1 MINCMLGWMELLIL
15 EAIMNKRK
23 TLKKRTLITTVT
35 TSLLLGALGSLNAH
49 AVDFKELESLSL
61 NIKPMT
67 IAKGIA
73 VPWAIEPLPN
83 GDLLITER
91 SGTLYLLRKD
101 SEALIKVAGLPKIDD
116 NGQGGLLDL
125 ALHPDFANNQWLYIT
140 YSSSEGDG
148 AGSNTALMRAKL
160 SNDHSQLLESQQLYK
175 GEHNSKK
182 GQHYGSRIVF
192 DNQNYVYFSIGDRG
206 SRDINPQDLGRDGGK
221 IYRLHDDGKI
231 PSDNPFVNQKGAKP
245 AVWSYG
251 HRNPQGMW
259 FDGDNS
265 VFWAHEHGPRGGDE
279 LNIIKPKTNYGWP
292 VVSYGIN
299 YSGTSFTDLTDKPGM
314 QAPVSQWTPS
324 IAPSD
329 MLMVK
334 GNKYPELKGKMLL
347 ASMKYAFVSVLELA
361 DGKVVKQHKLLEGV
375 GRIRSLAQDPDGT
388 IYLGLDGQGIVR
400 LDPK

>member
-1 MINCMLGWMELLIL
+1 
-15 EAIMNKRK
+15 MNK
-23 TLKKRTLITTVT
+23 VT
-35 TSLLLGALGSLNAH
+35 TRKKFSTLAKISCAFALSGLTSLSTY
-49 AVDFKELESLSL
+49 AVDFKELDKLAL
-61 NIKPMT
+61 NVKPVT
-67 IAKGIA
+67 VAQGISI
-73 VPWAIEPLPN
+73 PWAIEALPN

-91 SGTLYLLRKD
+91 SGILYLLRNNSTSLTK
-101 SEALIKVAGLPKIDD
+101 ITGLPKIDA

-125 ALHPDFANNQWLYIT
+125 ELHPDFANNQWLYIT

-279 LNIIKPKTNYGWP
+279 LNMIKPKTNYGWP

-299 YSGTSFTDLTDKPGM
+299 YSGTSFTDLTEKPGM
-314 QAPVSQWTPS
+314 QAPILQWTPS

-329 MLMVK
+329 MLLVK
-334 GNKYPELKGKMLL
+334 GDKYPELKGKFLL
-347 ASMKYAFVSVLELA
+347 ASMKYAFVSVLEIA
-361 DGKVVKQHKLLEGV
+361 DGKVVKQSKLLEGI
-375 GRIRSLAQDPDGT
+375 GRIRSLAQGDDGT

>member
-1 MINCMLGWMELLIL
+1 
-15 EAIMNKRK
+15 MNK
-23 TLKKRTLITTVT
+23 VT
-35 TSLLLGALGSLNAH
+35 TRKKFSTLAKISCAFALSGLTSLSTY
-49 AVDFKELESLSL
+49 AVDFKELDKLAL
-61 NIKPMT
+61 NVKPVT
-67 IAKGIA
+67 VAQGISI
-73 VPWAIEPLPN
+73 PWAIEALPN

-91 SGTLYLLRKD
+91 SGILYLLRNNSTSLTK
-101 SEALIKVAGLPKIDD
+101 ITGLPKIDA

-125 ALHPDFANNQWLYIT
+125 ELHPDFANNQWLYIT

-160 SNDHSQLLESQQLYK
+160 SNDHSQLLEPQQLYK

-231 PSDNPFVNQKGAKP
+231 PPDNPFVNQKGAKP

-259 FDGDNS
+259 FDGNNS

-279 LNIIKPKTNYGWP
+279 LNMIKPKTNYGWP

-299 YSGTSFTDLTDKPGM
+299 YSGTSFTDLTEKPGM
-314 QAPVSQWTPS
+314 QAPILQWTPS

-329 MLMVK
+329 MLLVK
-334 GNKYPELKGKMLL
+334 GDKYPELKGKFLL
-347 ASMKYAFVSVLELA
+347 ASMKYAFVSVLEIV
-361 DGKVVKQHKLLEGV
+361 DGKVVKQSKLLEGI
-375 GRIRSLAQDPDGT
+375 GRIRSLAQGDDGT

>member
-1 MINCMLGWMELLIL
+1 
-15 EAIMNKRK
+15 MNKRK

-375 GRIRSLAQDPDGT
+375 GRIRSLAQGDDGT

>member
-1 MINCMLGWMELLIL
+1 
-15 EAIMNKRK
+15 MNK
-23 TLKKRTLITTVT
+23 VT
-35 TSLLLGALGSLNAH
+35 TRKKFSTLAKISCAFALSGLTSLSAY
-49 AVDFKELESLSL
+49 AVDFKELDKLAL
-61 NIKPMT
+61 NVKPVT
-67 IAKGIA
+67 VAQGISI
-73 VPWAIEPLPN
+73 PWAIEALPN

-91 SGTLYLLRKD
+91 SGILYLLRNNSTSLTK
-101 SEALIKVAGLPKIDD
+101 ITGLPKIDA

-125 ALHPDFANNQWLYIT
+125 ELHPDFANNQWLYIT

-279 LNIIKPKTNYGWP
+279 LNMIKPKTNYGWP

-299 YSGTSFTDLTDKPGM
+299 YSGTSFTDLTEKPGM
-314 QAPVSQWTPS
+314 QAPILQWTPS

-329 MLMVK
+329 MLLVK
-334 GNKYPELKGKMLL
+334 GDKYPELKGKFLL
-347 ASMKYAFVSVLELA
+347 ASMKYAFVSVLEIA
-361 DGKVVKQHKLLEGV
+361 DGKVVKQSKLLEGI
-375 GRIRSLAQDPDGT
+375 GRIRSLAQGDDGT

>member
-1 MINCMLGWMELLIL
+1 
-15 EAIMNKRK
+15 MNK
-23 TLKKRTLITTVT
+23 VT
-35 TSLLLGALGSLNAH
+35 TRKKFSTLAKISCAFALSGLTSLSAY
-49 AVDFKELESLSL
+49 AVDFKELDKLAL
-61 NIKPMT
+61 NVKPVT
-67 IAKGIA
+67 VAQGISI
-73 VPWAIEPLPN
+73 PWAIEALPN

-91 SGTLYLLRKD
+91 SGILYLLRNNSTSLTK
-101 SEALIKVAGLPKIDD
+101 ITGLPKIDA

-125 ALHPDFANNQWLYIT
+125 ELHPDFANNQWLYIT

-279 LNIIKPKTNYGWP
+279 LNMIKPKTNYGWP

-299 YSGTSFTDLTDKPGM
+299 YSGTSFTDLTEKPGM
-314 QAPVSQWTPS
+314 QAPILQWTPS

-329 MLMVK
+329 MLLVK
-334 GNKYPELKGKMLL
+334 GDKYPELKGKFLL
-347 ASMKYAFVSVLELA
+347 ASMKYAFVSVLEIA
-361 DGKVVKQHKLLEGV
+361 DGKVVKQSKLLEGI
-375 GRIRSLAQDPDGT
+375 GRIRSLAQGDNGT

>member
-1 MINCMLGWMELLIL
+1 
-15 EAIMNKRK
+15 MNK
-23 TLKKRTLITTVT
+23 VT
-35 TSLLLGALGSLNAH
+35 TRKKFSTLAKISCAFALTGLTSLSAY
-49 AVDFKELESLSL
+49 AVDFKELDKLAL
-61 NIKPMT
+61 NVKPVT
-67 IAKGIA
+67 VAQGISI
-73 VPWAIEPLPN
+73 PWAIEALPN

-91 SGTLYLLRKD
+91 SGILYLLRNNSTSLTK
-101 SEALIKVAGLPKIDD
+101 ITGLPKIDA

-125 ALHPDFANNQWLYIT
+125 ELHPDFANNQWLYIT

-279 LNIIKPKTNYGWP
+279 LNMIKPKTNYGWP

-299 YSGTSFTDLTDKPGM
+299 YSGTSFTDLTEKPGM
-314 QAPVSQWTPS
+314 QAPILQWTPS

-329 MLMVK
+329 MLLVK
-334 GNKYPELKGKMLL
+334 GDKYPELKGKFLL
-347 ASMKYAFVSVLELA
+347 ASMKYAFVSVLEIA
-361 DGKVVKQHKLLEGV
+361 DGKVVKQSKLLEGI
-375 GRIRSLAQDPDGT
+375 GRIRSLAQGDDGT

>member
-1 MINCMLGWMELLIL
+1 
-15 EAIMNKRK
+15 MNK
-23 TLKKRTLITTVT
+23 VT
-35 TSLLLGALGSLNAH
+35 TRKKFSTLAKISCAFALSGLTSLSTY
-49 AVDFKELESLSL
+49 AVDFKELDKLAL
-61 NIKPMT
+61 NVKPVT
-67 IAKGIA
+67 VAQGISI
-73 VPWAIEPLPN
+73 PWAIEALPN

-91 SGTLYLLRKD
+91 SGILYLLRNNSTSLTK
-101 SEALIKVAGLPKIDD
+101 ITGLPKIDA

-125 ALHPDFANNQWLYIT
+125 ELHPDFANNQWLYIT

-206 SRDINPQDLGRDGGK
+206 SRDINPQDLSRDGGK

-231 PSDNPFVNQKGAKP
+231 PTDNPFVNQKDAKS
-245 AVWSYG
+245 AIWSYG

-259 FDGDNS
+259 FDGENN

-279 LNIIKPKTNYGWP
+279 LNMIKPKTNYGWP

-299 YSGTSFTDLTDKPGM
+299 YSGTSFTDLTEKPGM
-314 QAPVSQWTPS
+314 QAPILQWTPS

-329 MLMVK
+329 MLLVK
-334 GNKYPELKGKMLL
+334 GDKYPELKGKFLL
-347 ASMKYAFVSVLELA
+347 ASMKYAFVSVLEIV
-361 DGKVVKQHKLLEGV
+361 DGKVVKQSKLLEGI
-375 GRIRSLAQDPDGT
+375 GRIRSLAQGDDGT

>member
-1 MINCMLGWMELLIL
+1 
-15 EAIMNKRK
+15 MNK
-23 TLKKRTLITTVT
+23 VT
-35 TSLLLGALGSLNAH
+35 TRKKFSTLAKISCAFALSGLTSLSAY
-49 AVDFKELESLSL
+49 AVDFKELDKLAL
-61 NIKPMT
+61 NVKPVT
-67 IAKGIA
+67 VAQGISI
-73 VPWAIEPLPN
+73 PWAIEALPN

-91 SGTLYLLRKD
+91 SGILYLLRNNSTSLTK
-101 SEALIKVAGLPKIDD
+101 ITGLPKIDA

-125 ALHPDFANNQWLYIT
+125 ELHPDFANNQWLYIT

-279 LNIIKPKTNYGWP
+279 LNMIKPKTNYGWP

-299 YSGTSFTDLTDKPGM
+299 YSGTSFTDLTEKPGM
-314 QAPVSQWTPS
+314 QAPILQWTPS

-329 MLMVK
+329 MLLVK
-334 GNKYPELKGKMLL
+334 GDKYPELKGKFLL
-347 ASMKYAFVSVLELA
+347 ASMKYAFVSVLEIA
-361 DGKVVKQHKLLEGV
+361 DGKVVKQSKLLEGI
-375 GRIRSLAQDPDGT
+375 GRIRSLAQGDAGT

>member
-1 MINCMLGWMELLIL
+1 
-15 EAIMNKRK
+15 MNK
-23 TLKKRTLITTVT
+23 VT
-35 TSLLLGALGSLNAH
+35 TRKKFSTLAKISCAFALSGLTSLSTY
-49 AVDFKELESLSL
+49 AVDFKELDKLAL
-61 NIKPMT
+61 NVKPVT
-67 IAKGIA
+67 VAQGISI
-73 VPWAIEPLPN
+73 PWAIEALPN

-91 SGTLYLLRKD
+91 SGILYLLRNNSTSLTK
-101 SEALIKVAGLPKIDD
+101 ITGLPKIDA

-125 ALHPDFANNQWLYIT
+125 ELHPDFANNQWLYIT

-221 IYRLHDDGKI
+221 IYRLHDDGKT

-279 LNIIKPKTNYGWP
+279 LNMIKPKTNYGWP

-299 YSGTSFTDLTDKPGM
+299 YSGTSFTDLTEKPGM
-314 QAPVSQWTPS
+314 QAPILQWTPS

-329 MLMVK
+329 MLLVK
-334 GNKYPELKGKMLL
+334 GDKYPELKGKFLL
-347 ASMKYAFVSVLELA
+347 ASMKYAFVSVLEIA
-361 DGKVVKQHKLLEGV
+361 DGKVVKQSKLLEGI
-375 GRIRSLAQDPDGT
+375 GRIRSLAQGDDGT

>member
-1 MINCMLGWMELLIL
+1 
-15 EAIMNKRK
+15 MNK
-23 TLKKRTLITTVT
+23 VT
-35 TSLLLGALGSLNAH
+35 TRKKFSTLAKISCAFALSGLTSLSTY
-49 AVDFKELESLSL
+49 AVDFKELDKLAL
-61 NIKPMT
+61 NVKPVT
-67 IAKGIA
+67 VAQGISI
-73 VPWAIEPLPN
+73 PWAIEALPN

-91 SGTLYLLRKD
+91 SGILYLLRNNSTSLTK
-101 SEALIKVAGLPKIDD
+101 ITGLPKIDA

-125 ALHPDFANNQWLYIT
+125 ELHPDFANNQWLYIT

-160 SNDHSQLLESQQLYK
+160 SNDHSQLLESQKLYK

-279 LNIIKPKTNYGWP
+279 LNMIKPKTNYGWP

-299 YSGTSFTDLTDKPGM
+299 YSGTSFTDLTEKPGM
-314 QAPVSQWTPS
+314 QAPILQWTPS

-329 MLMVK
+329 MLLVK
-334 GNKYPELKGKMLL
+334 GDKYPELKGKFLL
-347 ASMKYAFVSVLELA
+347 ASMKYAFVSVLEIA
-361 DGKVVKQHKLLEGV
+361 DGKVVKQSKLLEGI
-375 GRIRSLAQDPDGT
+375 GRIRSLAQGDDGT

>member
-1 MINCMLGWMELLIL
+1 
-15 EAIMNKRK
+15 MNK
-23 TLKKRTLITTVT
+23 VT
-35 TSLLLGALGSLNAH
+35 TRKKFSTLAKISCAFALSGLTSLSTY
-49 AVDFKELESLSL
+49 AVDFKELDKLAL
-61 NIKPMT
+61 NVKPVT
-67 IAKGIA
+67 VAQGISI
-73 VPWAIEPLPN
+73 PWAIEALPN

-91 SGTLYLLRKD
+91 SGILYLLRNNSTSLTK
-101 SEALIKVAGLPKIDD
+101 ITGLPKIDT

-125 ALHPDFANNQWLYIT
+125 ELHPDFANNQWLYIT

-279 LNIIKPKTNYGWP
+279 LNMIKPKTNYGWP

-299 YSGTSFTDLTDKPGM
+299 YSGTSFTDLTEKPGM
-314 QAPVSQWTPS
+314 QAPILQWTPS

-329 MLMVK
+329 MLLVK
-334 GNKYPELKGKMLL
+334 GDKYPELKGKFLL
-347 ASMKYAFVSVLELA
+347 ASMKYAFVSVLEIA
-361 DGKVVKQHKLLEGV
+361 DGKVVKQSKLLEGI
-375 GRIRSLAQDPDGT
+375 GRIRSLAQGDDGT

>member
-1 MINCMLGWMELLIL
+1 
-15 EAIMNKRK
+15 MNK
-23 TLKKRTLITTVT
+23 VT
-35 TSLLLGALGSLNAH
+35 TRKKFSTLAKISCAFALSGLTSLSTY
-49 AVDFKELESLSL
+49 AVDFKELDKLAL
-61 NIKPMT
+61 NVKPVT
-67 IAKGIA
+67 VAQGISI
-73 VPWAIEPLPN
+73 PWAIEALPN

-91 SGTLYLLRKD
+91 SGILYLLRNNSTSLTK
-101 SEALIKVAGLPKIDD
+101 ITGLPKIDA

-125 ALHPDFANNQWLYIT
+125 ELHPDFANNQWLYIT

-279 LNIIKPKTNYGWP
+279 LNMIKPKTNYGWP

-299 YSGTSFTDLTDKPGM
+299 YSGTSFTDLTEKPGM
-314 QAPVSQWTPS
+314 QAPILQWTPS

-329 MLMVK
+329 MLLVK
-334 GNKYPELKGKMLL
+334 GDKYPELKGKFLL
-347 ASMKYAFVSVLELA
+347 ASMKYAFVSVLEIV
-361 DGKVVKQHKLLEGV
+361 DGKVVKQSKLLEGI
-375 GRIRSLAQDPDGT
+375 GRIRSLAQGDDGT

-400 LDPK
+400 LGPK

>member
-1 MINCMLGWMELLIL
+1 
-15 EAIMNKRK
+15 MNK
-23 TLKKRTLITTVT
+23 VT
-35 TSLLLGALGSLNAH
+35 TRKKFSTLAKISCAFALSGLTSLSTY
-49 AVDFKELESLSL
+49 AVDFKELDKLAL
-61 NIKPMT
+61 NVKPVT
-67 IAKGIA
+67 IAQGISI
-73 VPWAIEPLPN
+73 PWAIEALPN

-91 SGTLYLLRKD
+91 SGILYLLRNNSTSLTK
-101 SEALIKVAGLPKIDD
+101 ITGLPKIDA

-125 ALHPDFANNQWLYIT
+125 ELHPDFANNQWLYIT

-160 SNDHSQLLESQQLYK
+160 KNDHSQLLESQQLYK

-279 LNIIKPKTNYGWP
+279 LNMIKPKTNYGWP

-299 YSGTSFTDLTDKPGM
+299 YSGTSFTDLTEKPGM
-314 QAPVSQWTPS
+314 QAPILQWTPS

-329 MLMVK
+329 MLLVK
-334 GNKYPELKGKMLL
+334 GDKYPELKGKFLL
-347 ASMKYAFVSVLELA
+347 ASMKYAFVSVLEIA
-361 DGKVVKQHKLLEGV
+361 GGKAVKQSKLLEGI
-375 GRIRSLAQDPDGT
+375 GRIRSLAQGDDGT

>member
-1 MINCMLGWMELLIL
+1 
-15 EAIMNKRK
+15 MNK
-23 TLKKRTLITTVT
+23 VT
-35 TSLLLGALGSLNAH
+35 TRKKFSTLAKISCAFALSGLTSLSAY
-49 AVDFKELESLSL
+49 AVDFKELDKLAL
-61 NIKPMT
+61 NVKPVT
-67 IAKGIA
+67 VAQGISI
-73 VPWAIEPLPN
+73 PWAIEALPN

-91 SGTLYLLRKD
+91 SGILYLLRNNSTSLTK
-101 SEALIKVAGLPKIDD
+101 ITGLPKIDA

-125 ALHPDFANNQWLYIT
+125 ELHPDFANNQWLYIT

-206 SRDINPQDLGRDGGK
+206 SRDINPQDLSRDGGK

-231 PSDNPFVNQKGAKP
+231 PTDNPFVKQKDAKS
-245 AVWSYG
+245 AIWSYG

-259 FDGDNS
+259 FDGENN

-279 LNIIKPKTNYGWP
+279 LNMIKPKTNYGWP

-299 YSGTSFTDLTDKPGM
+299 YSGTSFTDLTEKSGM
-314 QAPVSQWTPS
+314 QAPTLQWTPS

-329 MLMVK
+329 MLLVK
-334 GNKYPELKGKMLL
+334 GDKYPELKGKFLL
-347 ASMKYAFVSVLELA
+347 ASMKYAFISVLEIA
-361 DGKVVKQHKLLEGV
+361 DGNVVKQSKLLEGI
-375 GRIRSLAQDPDGT
+375 GRIRSLAQSDDGT
-388 IYLGLDGQGIVR
+388 IYLGLDGQGIMR
-400 LDPK
+400 LDPQ

>member
-1 MINCMLGWMELLIL
+1 
-15 EAIMNKRK
+15 MNK
-23 TLKKRTLITTVT
+23 ITTRKKFST
-35 TSLLLGALGSLNAH
+35 LAKISCAFALSGLTSLSAY
-49 AVDFKELESLSL
+49 AVDFKELDKLAL
-61 NIKPMT
+61 NVKPVT
-67 IAKGIA
+67 VAQGISI
-73 VPWAIEPLPN
+73 PWAIEALPN

-91 SGTLYLLRKD
+91 SGILYLLRNNSTSLTK
-101 SEALIKVAGLPKIDD
+101 ITGLPKIDA

-125 ALHPDFANNQWLYIT
+125 ELHPDFANNQWLYIT

-279 LNIIKPKTNYGWP
+279 LNMIKPKTNYGWP

-299 YSGTSFTDLTDKPGM
+299 YSGTSFTDLTEKPGM
-314 QAPVSQWTPS
+314 QAPILQWTPS

-329 MLMVK
+329 MLLVK
-334 GNKYPELKGKMLL
+334 GDKYPELKGKFLL
-347 ASMKYAFVSVLELA
+347 ASMKYAFVSVLEIA
-361 DGKVVKQHKLLEGV
+361 DGKVVKQSKLLEGI
-375 GRIRSLAQDPDGT
+375 GRIRSLAQGDDGT

>member
-1 MINCMLGWMELLIL
+1 
-15 EAIMNKRK
+15 MNK
-23 TLKKRTLITTVT
+23 ITTRKKFST
-35 TSLLLGALGSLNAH
+35 LAKISCAFALSGLTSLSTY
-49 AVDFKELESLSL
+49 AVDFKELDKLAL
-61 NIKPMT
+61 NVKPVT
-67 IAKGIA
+67 VAQGISI
-73 VPWAIEPLPN
+73 PWAIEALPN

-91 SGTLYLLRKD
+91 SGILYLLRNNSTSLTK
-101 SEALIKVAGLPKIDD
+101 ITGLPKIDA

-125 ALHPDFANNQWLYIT
+125 ELHPDFANNQWLYIT

-160 SNDHSQLLESQQLYK
+160 KNDHSQLLEPQKLYK

-279 LNIIKPKTNYGWP
+279 LNMIKPKTNYGWP
-292 VVSYGIN
+292 VVSYGID
-299 YSGTSFTDLTDKPGM
+299 YSGTSFTDLTEKPGM
-314 QAPVSQWTPS
+314 QAPILQWTPS

-329 MLMVK
+329 MLLVK
-334 GNKYPELKGKMLL
+334 GDKYPELKGKFLL
-347 ASMKYAFVSVLELA
+347 ASMKYAFVSVLEIA
-361 DGKVVKQHKLLEGV
+361 DGKVVKQSKLLEGI
-375 GRIRSLAQDPDGT
+375 GRIRSLAQGDDGT

>member
-1 MINCMLGWMELLIL
+1 
-15 EAIMNKRK
+15 MNK
-23 TLKKRTLITTVT
+23 VT
-35 TSLLLGALGSLNAH
+35 TRKKFSTLVKISCAFALSGLTSLSTY
-49 AVDFKELESLSL
+49 AVDFKELDKLAL
-61 NIKPMT
+61 NVKPVT
-67 IAKGIA
+67 VAQGISI
-73 VPWAIEPLPN
+73 PWAIEALPN

-91 SGTLYLLRKD
+91 SGILYLLRNNSTSLTK
-101 SEALIKVAGLPKIDD
+101 ITGLPKIDA

-125 ALHPDFANNQWLYIT
+125 ELHPDFANNQWLYIT

-160 SNDHSQLLESQQLYK
+160 SNDHSQLLEPQQLYK

-265 VFWAHEHGPRGGDE
+265 IFWAHEHGPRGGDE
-279 LNIIKPKTNYGWP
+279 LNMIKPKTNYGWP

-299 YSGTSFTDLTDKPGM
+299 YSGTSFTDLTEKPGM
-314 QAPVSQWTPS
+314 QAPILQWTPS

-329 MLMVK
+329 MLLVK
-334 GNKYPELKGKMLL
+334 GDKYPELKGKFLL
-347 ASMKYAFVSVLELA
+347 ASMKYAFVSVLEIA
-361 DGKVVKQHKLLEGV
+361 DGKVVKQSKLLEGI
-375 GRIRSLAQDPDGT
+375 GRIRSLAQGDDGT